1 MSDLIIRCTSC
12 GTRNRIPS
20 AKSNLQPKCGR
31 CGHKMNINQGGEVVE
46 LDDASFENVALRSS
60 IPVMVDFFS
69 PSCGPCQMLAPVIEA
84 VAKKYANRV
93 LIAKLDTSRHQVTAG
108 RYSIR
113 GVPTLI
119 FFKNG
124 QVVDQ
129 LVGAVPQAEIE
140 QKLNSL

>member
-1 MSDLIIRCTSC
+1 M
-12 GTRNRIPS
+12 
-20 AKSNLQPKCGR
+20 
-31 CGHKMNINQGGEVVE
+31 VE